1 MENKNSL
8 AAKLMLVLLM
18 IGLVQPAHA
27 GGLPVFDAANTAENI
42 AQTLKQVEE
51 YQTQLQQFENQ
62 IRNTVAPAAYIW
74 AKAEHTMNRLIQAQ
88 NLIKYYGEQGGIENY
103 LLRYRNASF
112 YSGSPCFQLG
122 TKCSEAAWQEVID
135 GQKNSTESQ
144 EAANDSLLRGLEV
157 HHADMPLD
165 AAHLELLQSKAQTA
179 EGRMEAIQ
187 YANQLAAH
195 QANQLLQMRNMMIV
209 KYNAENARQQAQV
222 DVEAMQQAARTI
234 STKRLSPINLP
245 ASRVWN
251 VSDGF

>member
-1 MENKNSL
+1 MINRNCL
-8 AAKLMLVLLM
+8 AAYSMLMLLI
-18 IGLVQPAHA
+18 IGFARPVHA
-27 GGLPVFDAANTAENI
+27 GGIPVFDAANTAEAI
-42 AQTLKQVEE
+42 AQKLKQIQE

-88 NLIKYYGEQGGIENY
+88 NLIKYYVEQGGIENY

-122 TKCSEAAWQEVID
+122 VKCSAAAFQEVIE

-144 EAANDSLLRGLEV
+144 EAANDSLLRGLEK
-157 HHADMPLD
+157 HHDDMPLD
-165 AAHLELLQSKAQTA
+165 AAHLELLQSNAQTA

-195 QANQLLQMRNMMIV
+195 QANQLLQMRNMMIA

-222 DVEAMQQAARTI
+222 DAEAMQQAARTI
-234 STKRLSPINLP
+234 STKRLSPIDLP

>member
-1 MENKNSL
+1 MINRNCF
-8 AAKLMLVLLM
+8 AAYSMLVLL
-18 IGLVQPAHA
+18 IISLVRPVHA
-27 GGLPVFDAANTAENI
+27 GGIPVFDAANTAEAI
-42 AQTLKQVEE
+42 AQKLKQIQE

-88 NLIKYYGEQGGIENY
+88 NLIKYYVEQGGIENY

-122 TKCSEAAWQEVID
+122 VKCSAAAFQEVIK

-144 EAANDSLLRGLEV
+144 EAANDSLLRGLEK
-157 HHADMPLD
+157 HHDDMPLD
-165 AAHLELLQSKAQTA
+165 AAHLELLQSNAQTA

-195 QANQLLQMRNMMIV
+195 QANQLLQMRNMMIA

-222 DVEAMQQAARTI
+222 DAEAMQQAARTI
-234 STKRLSPINLP
+234 STKRLSPIDLP